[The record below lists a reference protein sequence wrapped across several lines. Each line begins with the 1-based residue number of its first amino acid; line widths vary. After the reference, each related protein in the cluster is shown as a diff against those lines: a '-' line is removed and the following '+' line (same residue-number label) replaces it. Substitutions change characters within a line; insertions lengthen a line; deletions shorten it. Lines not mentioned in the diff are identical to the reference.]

1 MSWSVRRTR
10 PQEGAPA
17 DVPEPTAQPLD
28 APAEAVADD
37 PGTPSA
43 PLEDTAPVHVA
54 ARKDRLRVLVP
65 TALSVS
71 LVLLC
76 VSSVLAVRSSSA
88 ADEAATQQ
96 ELQLSAA
103 ARQAAAAVS
112 REIDVV
118 RLSALLAARDG
129 ALAQVAAQEGRS
141 PAAEV
146 TAARLPM
153 ETLAELRP
161 GLVSIARLR
170 AASGRELVRVVDD
183 QTGRTGVSET
193 ANLSSGATGSPW
205 IREALGLG
213 TRAAITTDE
222 HPSSALLADVVTTAV
237 AVGAGEKATGVLEVD
252 TPVAWLT
259 QAAQAASVGG
269 ATVEVA
275 QASSMVGG
283 SSAEAG
289 VTPETESYGVADAGG
304 STVAWAR
311 TAYDSGLPGPV
322 ALDWIVSMSAPRAA
336 SGWDAQSP
344 LTVALFALGLLLLLV
359 GLVGAF
365 VWSRRV
371 QRERHAAMEAGA
383 RLQERLSDMSEALSR
398 VASGDLAAA
407 LPVEE
412 FEDGDLREMAA
423 SFDSTIGRLRGL
435 VGQAQEYGVALAQ
448 ASVELRAGAS
458 QQATAAAEQSSVVA
472 ETTATIEE
480 LAATAAQIA
489 QTAEQVARAAS
500 ETLRLTEEGRM
511 AVTSSVDAMDA
522 VGSRVDAIS
531 ERAVSLGE
539 TGREIGR
546 ILAVI
551 DDLSERTNLLAL
563 NAAIEAARAGEHG
576 QGFAVVAAEV
586 RRLAERARASTT
598 QIQGLVTRIATETGS
613 TVMVAEEGAREVERA
628 RGVAHEAAAALDRIA
643 GMVDETTTA
652 TREIS
657 IATQQQRSASDQV
670 VLAMGQVSDAS
681 RQYAVGS
688 KQAAASAQELAQL
701 AEAMRGTIGTFSV
714 EADRESD
721 LEDARRT
728 AKDLVGQL
736 T

>member
-1 MSWSVRRTR
+1 VPERT
-10 PQEGAPA
+10 GPA
-17 DVPEPTAQPLD
+17 DGSPEALD
-28 APAEAVADD
+28 AAAVDPALPDADGESAAA
-37 PGTPSA
+37 GTA
-43 PLEDTAPVHVA
+43 DRA
-54 ARKDRLRVLVP
+54 ARPRRDRLRVAVP
-65 TALSVS
+65 
-71 LVLLC
+71 VLLSLAL
-76 VSSVLAVRSSSA
+76 VMLSLASVLAVRSSSA
-88 ADEAATQQ
+88 ADEATSQQ
-96 ELQLSAA
+96 ELQLAAA
-103 ARQAAAAVS
+103 ARQAATAVS

-118 RLSALLAARDG
+118 RLSTLLAARTDT
-129 ALAQVAAQEGRS
+129 LAEVAAADGKA
-141 PAAEV
+141 PAADV
-146 TAARLPM
+146 AAARLPL

-170 AASGRELVRVVDD
+170 SASGREIVRVVDE

-193 ANLSSGATGSPW
+193 ANLSSGASGSPW
-205 IREALGLG
+205 VAQALELG
-213 TRAAITTDE
+213 PAAALTTDE
-222 HPSSALLADVVTTAV
+222 HASSALLADVVSTAV
-237 AVGAGEKATGVLEVD
+237 TVGSDDKPVGVLEVD

-259 QAAQAASVGG
+259 QAAQAVSGG
-269 ATVEVA
+269 AEVGLTPA
-275 QASSMVGG
+275 DQMVGG
-283 SSAEAG
+283 ESVAGIDAGAAAYG
-289 VTPETESYGVADAGG
+289 VTRSGDDA
-304 STVAWAR
+304 VAWAR
-311 TAYDSGLPGPV
+311 TSYDSGLPGPV
-322 ALDWIVSMSAPRAA
+322 YLDWVVTMTAPSVA
-336 SGWDAQSP
+336 SGLAAQSP
-344 LTVALFALGLLLLLV
+344 LAMGLFLLGVVLLV
-359 GLVGAF
+359 AGLVGAV

-371 QRERHAAMEAGA
+371 ARERHAALESSE
-383 RLQERLSDMSEALSR
+383 RLQERLADMSAALSR

-500 ETLRLTEEGRM
+500 ETLRLTEEGRH
-511 AVTSSVDAMDA
+511 AVTSSVEAMDA
-522 VGSRVDAIS
+522 VGARVDAIS
-531 ERAVSLGE
+531 ERAVSLGD

-546 ILAVI
+546 ILTVI

-628 RGVAHEAAAALDRIA
+628 RGVAHEAAEALDRIA

-688 KQAAASAQELAQL
+688 KQAASSAQELAQL
-701 AEAMRGTIGTFSV
+701 AEAMRGTIGTFQVAGS
-714 EADRESD
+714 ERTDQRADADDRE
-721 LEDARRT
+721 
-728 AKDLVGQL
+728 LVDQL

>member
-10 PQEGAPA
+10 PEPGAAA
-17 DVPEPTAQPLD
+17 DVPEAG
-28 APAEAVADD
+28 APSTETPSSAVAA
-37 PGTPSA
+37 GTR
-43 PLEDTAPVHVA
+43 TAHALA
-54 ARKDRLRVLVP
+54 AGRPDRLRVLVP
-65 TALSVS
+65 AALAVS
-71 LVLLC
+71 LVLLS

-88 ADEAATQQ
+88 ADDAATQQ
-96 ELQLSAA
+96 ELKLSAA
-103 ARQAAAAVS
+103 ARQAATAVS
-112 REIDVV
+112 REVDVV

-129 ALAQVAAQEGRS
+129 GLATVAAEDGRS
-141 PAAEV
+141 TTQAVA
-146 TAARLPM
+146 AARLPM

-170 AASGRELVRVVDD
+170 AASGRELVRVVDE

-193 ANLSSGATGSPW
+193 ASLSSGATGSPW
-205 IREALGLG
+205 IRQALELG
-213 TRAAITTDE
+213 PRVALTTAE
-222 HPSSALLADVVTTAV
+222 HPSSALLADVVSTAV
-237 AVGAGEKATGVLEVD
+237 TVGAGDSAVGVLEVD

-259 QAAQAASVGG
+259 RAAEAASVGG
-269 ATVEVA
+269 ASVTVE
-275 QASSMVGG
+275 QAAAMTDGTAAG
-283 SSAEAG
+283 SGAVPAT
-289 VTPETESYGVADAGG
+289 TPYGVAAADET
-304 STVAWAR
+304 TVAWAR
-311 TAYDSGLPGPV
+311 TAYDDGLPGPV
-322 ALDWIVSMSAPRAA
+322 ALDWIVTMTAPRAA
-336 SGWDAQSP
+336 SGWAAQSP
-344 LTVALFALGLLLLLV
+344 VTIALFALGLLLLLA
-359 GLVGAF
+359 GLVGAAL
-365 VWSRRV
+365 WSRRV
-371 QRERHAAMEAGA
+371 ARERRAALEAGT
-383 RLQERLSDMSEALSR
+383 RLQERLSDMSAALSR

-407 LPVEE
+407 LPVEQ

-500 ETLRLTEEGRM
+500 ETLRLTEEGRV
-511 AVTSSVDAMDA
+511 AVTSSVTAMDA
-522 VGSRVDAIS
+522 VGARVSAIS
-531 ERAVSLGE
+531 DRAVGLGDA
-539 TGREIGR
+539 GREIGR
-546 ILAVI
+546 ILTVI

-613 TVMVAEEGAREVERA
+613 TVMVADEGAREVERA
-628 RGVAHEAAAALDRIA
+628 RTVAHEAAEALERIA

-714 EADRESD
+714 APDPDGD
-721 LEDARRT
+721 LEQARRT
-728 AKDLVGQL
+728 ARDLVGQL
-736 T
+736 A

>member
-1 MSWSVRRTR
+1 MSRSVPGT
-10 PQEGAPA
+10 PPEPGADA
-17 DVPEPTAQPLD
+17 DVPHDGISDAAVAEAAAT
-28 APAEAVADD
+28 APAEHPTGAGG
-37 PGTPSA
+37 PGSR
-43 PLEDTAPVHVA
+43 
-54 ARKDRLRVLVP
+54 ARSKDRLRVAVP
-65 TALSVS
+65 VALSLS
-71 LVLLC
+71 LVMLSLA
-76 VSSVLAVRSSSA
+76 SVLAIRSSSA
-88 ADEAATQQ
+88 ADEATSQQ

-103 ARQAAAAVS
+103 ARQAATAVS

-118 RLSALLAARDG
+118 RLSTLLAARTDT
-129 ALAQVAAQEGRS
+129 LATVAAAEGNA
-141 PAAEV
+141 PNAELA
-146 TAARLPM
+146 AARLPL

-170 AASGRELVRVVDD
+170 GATGREIVRVVDE

-205 IREALGLG
+205 VAQALELG
-213 TRAAITTDE
+213 PGAALTTDE
-222 HPSSALLADVVTTAV
+222 HASSALLADVVSTAV
-237 AVGAGEKATGVLEVD
+237 TVGSGDRAVGVLEVD
-252 TPVAWLT
+252 TPVAWLQ
-259 QAAQAASVGG
+259 QAAQAVAGG
-269 ATVEVA
+269 AEVGMTSA
-275 QASSMVGG
+275 DQMVGG
-283 SSAEAG
+283 TSTAAGIDASTAAYG
-289 VTPETESYGVADAGG
+289 VTRSGDDA
-304 STVAWAR
+304 VAWAR
-311 TAYDSGLPGPV
+311 TSYDAGLPGPV
-322 ALDWIVSMSAPRAA
+322 YLDWVVTMTAPTVA
-336 SGWDAQSP
+336 SGLAAQSP
-344 LTVALFALGLLLLLV
+344 LAIALFVLGLALLV
-359 GLVGAF
+359 AGLVGA
-365 VWSRRV
+365 VLWSRRV
-371 QRERHAAMEAGA
+371 ARERHAALESSD
-383 RLQERLSDMSEALSR
+383 RLQERLADMSAALSR
-398 VASGDLAAA
+398 VASGDLGAA

-412 FEDGDLREMAA
+412 FEEGDLREMAA

-500 ETLRLTEEGRM
+500 ETLRLTEEGRV

-522 VGSRVDAIS
+522 VGARVDAIS

-628 RGVAHEAAAALDRIA
+628 RGVAHDAAEALDRIA

-688 KQAAASAQELAQL
+688 KQAAASAQELAAL
-701 AEAMRGTIGTFSV
+701 AEAMRGTIGTFQV
-714 EADRESD
+714 ETEHAHDDERE
-721 LEDARRT
+721 
-728 AKDLVGQL
+728 LVDQL

>member
-1 MSWSVRRTR
+1 MSRSAPGTA
-10 PQEGAPA
+10 PEEGSLDAAPA
-17 DVPEPTAQPLD
+17 AASEADELTTTAESAD
-28 APAEAVADD
+28 AATSER
-37 PGTPSA
+37 PG
-43 PLEDTAPVHVA
+43 LA
-54 ARKDRLRVLVP
+54 ARSRDHLRIVVP
-65 TALSVS
+65 VALSLS
-71 LVLLC
+71 LVLL
-76 VSSVLAVRSSSA
+76 SLASVLAVRSSSA
-88 ADEAATQQ
+88 ADEAAAQQ
-96 ELQLSAA
+96 ELTLSAA
-103 ARQAAAAVS
+103 ARQAATAVS

-118 RLSALLAARDG
+118 RLSTLLAARTDTLASVAAVDG
-129 ALAQVAAQEGRS
+129 AA
-141 PAAEV
+141 PAAELA
-146 TAARLPM
+146 AARLPL

-170 AASGRELVRVVDD
+170 GATGREVVRVVDE

-205 IREALGLG
+205 VAQALELG
-213 TRAAITTDE
+213 PGAALTTDE
-222 HPSSALLADVVTTAV
+222 HASSALLADVVSTAV
-237 AVGAGEKATGVLEVD
+237 TVAAGDRAVGVLEVD
-252 TPVAWLT
+252 TPVAWLS
-259 QAAQAASVGG
+259 QAARAASGG
-269 ATVEVA
+269 AEVGMMPA
-275 QASSMVGG
+275 EQMVGDTAG
-283 SSAEAG
+283 TTIDATASPYG
-289 VTPETESYGVADAGG
+289 VTHVDGDA
-304 STVAWAR
+304 VAWAR
-311 TAYDSGLPGPV
+311 TSYDSGLPGPV
-322 ALDWIVSMSAPRAA
+322 YLDWIVTMTEPTVA
-336 SGWDAQSP
+336 SGVAAQAP
-344 LTVALFALGLLLLLV
+344 LTVALFLLGLALLVV

-365 VWSRRV
+365 LWSRRV
-371 QRERHAAMEAGA
+371 ARERHAAIEAGA
-383 RLQERLSDMSEALSR
+383 RLQERLADMSAALSR
-398 VASGDLAAA
+398 VASGDLGAA

-500 ETLRLTEEGRM
+500 ETLRLTEEGRI

-522 VGSRVDAIS
+522 VGVRVEAIGD
-531 ERAVSLGE
+531 RAVSLGE

-613 TVMVAEEGAREVERA
+613 TVMVAEEGSREVERA
-628 RGVAHEAAAALDRIA
+628 RGVAHDAAAALERIA

-701 AEAMRGTIGTFSV
+701 AEAMRGTIGTFQV
-714 EADRESD
+714 EAEHGVEHERE
-721 LEDARRT
+721 
-728 AKDLVGQL
+728 LVDQHG
-736 T
+736 

>member
-1 MSWSVRRTR
+1 MSLSVRDAD
-10 PQEGAPA
+10 PLLGA
-17 DVPEPTAQPLD
+17 
-28 APAEAVADD
+28 APDE
-37 PGTPSA
+37 GTPPEASPEADRVARVTAA
-43 PLEDTAPVHVA
+43 PGRDW
-54 ARKDRLRVLVP
+54 LRILVP
-65 TALSVS
+65 VALSTS

-76 VSSVLAVRSSSA
+76 LSSVFAIRSSSA
-88 ADEAATQQ
+88 SDEATSQQ

-118 RLSALLAARDG
+118 RLSALLAARSE
-129 ALAQVAAQEGRS
+129 ALAAVAAAGGVAS
-141 PAAEV
+141 PAKI
-146 TAARLPM
+146 TAARLPL
-153 ETLAELRP
+153 ETLADLRP
-161 GLVSIARLR
+161 GLIAVARLR
-170 AASGRELVRVVDD
+170 AASGREVVRVVDRE
-183 QTGRTGVSET
+183 TSSNGVSET
-193 ANLSSGATGSPW
+193 ANLSTGATGSPW
-205 IREALGLG
+205 VSRALELG
-213 TRAAITTDE
+213 PRAALTTDE
-222 HPSSALLADVVTTAV
+222 HRSTALLADVVTTAA
-237 AVGAGEKATGVLEVD
+237 AVGIGDWGVGVLEVD
-252 TPVAWLT
+252 TPVARLK
-259 QAAQAASVGG
+259 AAAEAVAVGG
-269 ATVEVA
+269 ATV
-275 QASSMVGG
+275 GFT
-283 SSAEAG
+283 
-289 VTPETESYGVADAGG
+289 TPEAMTETGADASAVDESTTYGVSGDGDQA
-304 STVAWAR
+304 VAWA
-311 TAYDSGLPGPV
+311 TTSFDNGLPGPV
-322 ALDWIVSMSAPRAA
+322 ALNWVVSMSAPKVATGFA
-336 SGWDAQSP
+336 AQSAIT
-344 LTVALFALGLLLLLV
+344 LVLVALGLVLLVV
-359 GLVGAF
+359 GLVGAL
-365 VWSRRV
+365 VLSRRLT
-371 QRERHAAMEAGA
+371 RERRAAVEAGA
-383 RLQERLSDMSEALSR
+383 RLQERLGDMSAALAR

-412 FEDGDLREMAA
+412 FDDGDLKEMAT
-423 SFDSTIGRLRGL
+423 SFDATIGRLRGL

-500 ETLRLTEEGRM
+500 ETLRLTEQGRI

-522 VGSRVDAIS
+522 VGVRVDAIS
-531 ERAVSLGE
+531 DRAVSLGE

-546 ILAVI
+546 ILDVI

-628 RGVAHEAAAALDRIA
+628 RGVAHDAAEALERIA

-688 KQAAASAQELAQL
+688 RQAAASAQELATL
-701 AEAMRGTIGTFSV
+701 AEAMRGTIGSFQVDSGD
-714 EADRESD
+714 ED
-721 LEDARRT
+721 LEQARRT
-728 AKDLVGQL
+728 ARELVGQL